1 MSYVKRLN
9 DKGLLVTPPPQV
21 HKQLH
26 YEVIMGS
33 FAYGVSSDASDTDI
47 YGFCVPAK
55 NVIFPHTNPNYIHL
69 FDRVPKNFEQWTTG
83 ENPVIDESYKPPRTF
98 DITIFNIVKYFKLCH
113 DGNPNMIDS
122 LFVPRRCI
130 THMTEIGNLVR
141 ENRKLFLSK
150 KCWHTFKGY
159 AYSQLQKMNHKQPE
173 GKRVKLVEKFG
184 YDVKF
189 AYHLVRLID
198 EVQQIL
204 SVGDLDLEQNRE
216 QLKDIRKGNWS
227 KEKVIQY
234 FEWKEKGLE
243 ELYNDTKEIPY
254 KPRTEEIRELLF
266 KCLEMHFTTIEKE
279 RPVDDRIVSKSLYS
293 DIMDVLTKYEAKI

>member
-1 MSYVKRLN
+1 MSYVKRLQE
-9 DKGLLVTPPPQV
+9 KGLLATPPPQV
-21 HKQLH
+21 YKQLH

-33 FAYGVSSDASDTDI
+33 FAYGVSSDMSDTDV

-55 NVIFPHTNPNYIHL
+55 NVVFPHLNSDYIHL
-69 FDRVPKNFEQWTTG
+69 YDKAPKAFEQWQQHH
-83 ENPVIDESYKPPRTF
+83 VFDSSYKPVREF
-98 DITIFNIVKYFKLCH
+98 DLTVFNIVKYFKLCH

-130 THMTEIGNLVR
+130 THITPMGELVR

-173 GKRVKLVEKFG
+173 GKRVELVKKYG

-189 AYHLVRLID
+189 AYHLVRLIN
-198 EVQQIL
+198 EIQLIL
-204 SVGDLDLEQNRE
+204 STGDLDLEQNRE

-227 KEKVIQY
+227 QEKVVHY
-234 FEWKEKGLE
+234 FEWKEKALE
-243 ELYNDTKEIPY
+243 QLYNDTKEIPY

-266 KCLEMHFTTIEKE
+266 KCLEMHFTSIGDA
-279 RPVDDRIVSKSLYS
+279 RPEDDKVLSKSIYG
-293 DIMDVLTKYEAKI
+293 DIINVLSKYEGRI